1 MGNGLQTHLENLETK
16 LGGEVSSEHKDLGQ
30 HLDYIAS
37 LLGEGGSGSS
47 SESSFSGSYNDLTD
61 KPVIVEPTQFY
72 FAYSKTTSYD
82 VGDIRTYDGKFYMCK
97 TKTPYPCGDFDASY
111 WVEVK
116 AGTPCVG
123 LSSAQVTGTALNA
136 NSSPKVNNPECTL
149 Y

>member
-1 MGNGLQTHLENLETK
+1 
-16 LGGEVSSEHKDLGQ
+16 
-30 HLDYIAS
+30 
-37 LLGEGGSGSS
+37 
-47 SESSFSGSYNDLTD
+47 
-61 KPVIVEPTQFY
+61 
-72 FAYSKTTSYD
+72 
-82 VGDIRTYDGKFYMCK
+82 MCK

-149 Y
+149 YWKHDDATTSYHRTIDDSTYVYFENLTVNGSTITTKTIRVNKTTGGLYESTTTAKLLPAAPTTDGTYVLKVTVADGNATYSWVAE